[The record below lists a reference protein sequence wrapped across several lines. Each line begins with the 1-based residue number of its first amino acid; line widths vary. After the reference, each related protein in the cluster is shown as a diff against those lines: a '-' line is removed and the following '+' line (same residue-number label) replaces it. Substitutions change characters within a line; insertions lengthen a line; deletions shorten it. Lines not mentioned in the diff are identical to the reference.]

1 MEISIREAT
10 ESDLPGI
17 ILLYTQLAQD
27 NDTALSLN
35 DAGRIFA
42 RLKTYPDYRIY
53 VALADSRIV
62 GTFALLIMDAIAHH
76 GARSGI
82 LEDVV
87 VEAGLRGRGV
97 GKKMLAYA
105 GNLCREKGCY
115 KISLTSNRS
124 REAAHRFYESLGY
137 EKHGYSFS
145 ITCSIVADGR
155 VKK

>member
-1 MEISIREAT
+1 MEIIIREAT
-10 ESDLPGI
+10 EVDLPAI
-17 ILLYTQLAQD
+17 
-27 NDTALSLN
+27 LSLYAQLGQDDGTVLDFD

-42 RLKTYPDYRIY
+42 RLKTYPDYRMY
-53 VALADSRIV
+53 VALAGCRVV

-87 VEAGLRGRGV
+87 VEAGLRNRGV
-97 GKKMLAYA
+97 GRKMMAYA

-115 KISLTSNRS
+115 KIALTSNRN

-137 EKHGYSFS
+137 EKHGYSFTIACAATES
-145 ITCSIVADGR
+145 
-155 VKK
+155 